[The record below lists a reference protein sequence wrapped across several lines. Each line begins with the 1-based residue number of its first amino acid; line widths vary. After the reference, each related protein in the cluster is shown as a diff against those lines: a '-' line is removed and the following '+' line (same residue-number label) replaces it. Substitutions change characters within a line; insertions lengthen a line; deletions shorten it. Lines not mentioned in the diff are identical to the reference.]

1 MVTSC
6 SDMQVP
12 DWAVVDAI
20 CSWRLVVIGLGRIGN
35 EMGKI
40 GFELAI
46 QERAIRLSQRA
57 NRLAASIIIT
67 STNEAA
73 QAREF

>member
-1 MVTSC
+1 
-6 SDMQVP
+6 MQVP
-12 DWAVVDAI
+12 DWAALDANW
-20 CSWRLVVIGLGRIGN
+20 SWRLVVIGLGMSGN

-40 GFELAI
+40 GFEMAT

-57 NRLAASIIIT
+57 NRLAARIIIT